1 REAPRRP
8 LGIGL
13 VCNRSRYSPPTA
25 LPHFAIESSA
35 FRGSNRGRTDGT
47 SMLSTAFITWP
58 LMGCVQFMCARIGMV
73 TGQGLGAAF
82 GRYFYGVIIFSTAV
96 GIAMDF
102 VGINPV
108 KALFCTAVI
117 NGVLAPFLLI
127 GILVVAC
134 SRQLMQN
141 QPSSMLSRVV
151 VRLTAVAMFGA
162 AIAMFVL

>member
-1 REAPRRP
+1 MMKSKPKSIGMVRRFFGL
-8 LGIGL
+8 LGPGL
-13 VCNRSRYSPPTA
+13 ITGAADDDPSGVATYTIACA
-25 LPHFAIESSA
+25 QL
-35 FRGSNRGRTDGT
+35 GT

-127 GILVVAC
+127 GI
-134 SRQLMQN
+134 
-141 QPSSMLSRVV
+141 
-151 VRLTAVAMFGA
+151 
-162 AIAMFVL
+162 